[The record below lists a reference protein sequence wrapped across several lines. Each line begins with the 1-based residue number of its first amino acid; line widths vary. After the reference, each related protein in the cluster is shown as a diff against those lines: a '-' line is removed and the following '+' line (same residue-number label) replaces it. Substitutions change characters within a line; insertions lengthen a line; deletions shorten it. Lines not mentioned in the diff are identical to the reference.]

1 MNLLPSG
8 LRILIISGLLI
19 LSSMG
24 CLITDADY
32 SVSTL
37 INTTGPVRD
46 SFSGVFLQSDGNY
59 TGAKG
64 VYSDL
69 VMTNDGTFV
78 MTKHVSMTGG
88 AMSGAFD
95 TQKILEYS
103 SGQTG
108 GHLLADE
115 YILTSTA
122 GPSNDTARMI
132 CFGDPYAV
140 NPAFSREHSAS
151 FSIVNAQSLALAS
164 ASRSSNGTLEYDLN
178 IGSPG
183 SNTTDPGLTGT
194 VITAFIGKTITPGS
208 EVTLYDR
215 TLISGLIKTLSRWY
229 KGGETLELTAASS
242 ESGPIHDK
250 TIMEQ
255 RISQND
261 TVSGESFHETRV
273 YTQDIMTSGGRTDE
287 TRQVTGSESIIAERL
302 VDFTSDG
309 DRSIRASEHA
319 VATRISGEKDD
330 TDSPACVLG
339 GKVQSAEEKSPYKEA
354 SAETGVAG
362 VSSAKIT
369 SSTNIGGNQNADG
382 LNLEYRANIMI
393 PAGFNESLIQGMRD
407 NDDDGRFED
416 LNGNGRLDMHDLV
429 LLFQNFRWIG
439 ESNLS
444 SRIDF
449 NNNGRADF
457 ADIVTLF
464 DYLNKSQSK
473 DNI

>member
-8 LRILIISGLLI
+8 LRILVIAGLLI

-24 CLITDADY
+24 CLITAADY

-46 SFSGVFLQSDGNY
+46 SFSGVFLQSDGND

-183 SNTTDPGLTGT
+183 SNTTDPGLAGT
-194 VITAFIGKTITPGS
+194 IITAFKGKTITP
-208 EVTLYDR
+208 
-215 TLISGLIKTLSRWY
+215 
-229 KGGETLELTAASS
+229 
-242 ESGPIHDK
+242 
-250 TIMEQ
+250 
-255 RISQND
+255 
-261 TVSGESFHETRV
+261 
-273 YTQDIMTSGGRTDE
+273 
-287 TRQVTGSESIIAERL
+287 
-302 VDFTSDG
+302 
-309 DRSIRASEHA
+309 
-319 VATRISGEKDD
+319 
-330 TDSPACVLG
+330 
-339 GKVQSAEEKSPYKEA
+339 
-354 SAETGVAG
+354 
-362 VSSAKIT
+362 
-369 SSTNIGGNQNADG
+369 
-382 LNLEYRANIMI
+382 
-393 PAGFNESLIQGMRD
+393 
-407 NDDDGRFED
+407 
-416 LNGNGRLDMHDLV
+416 
-429 LLFQNFRWIG
+429 
-439 ESNLS
+439 
-444 SRIDF
+444 
-449 NNNGRADF
+449 
-457 ADIVTLF
+457 
-464 DYLNKSQSK
+464 
-473 DNI
+473 